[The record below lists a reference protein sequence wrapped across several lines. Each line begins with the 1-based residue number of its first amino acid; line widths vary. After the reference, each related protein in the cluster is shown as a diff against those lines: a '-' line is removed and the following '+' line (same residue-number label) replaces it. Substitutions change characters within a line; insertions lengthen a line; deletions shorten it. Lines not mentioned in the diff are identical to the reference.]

1 MLKKFIIL
9 MILIGIGIFIWLVV
23 LYSKIKLDVNKI
35 VNYKPTATS
44 QIVDRNGKLLSNIF
58 LDQHR
63 FYVKFD
69 KIPPKV
75 IESLIAIED
84 TQFFEHNGINVDAIL
99 RAIVKDLKHMKMVEG
114 ASTITQQ
121 LVRTIALSRDKK
133 IMRKIKEILLS
144 LKLERV
150 LSKEDILERYLNSI
164 YFGHGYYGIRTASLG
179 YFHKELDQ
187 LNIKEISILVGLPQ
201 APSFYAPTK
210 NLKFSLARANQV
222 VRRLNTLGW
231 INNSQYNEA
240 LKFTP
245 KIYNETLTRN
255 KAPYAVDY
263 ALKELKNKIKDL
275 KTGGYIIKL
284 TIDLEAQ
291 LIAKEAL
298 KYGYDKIKKR
308 DKYVDTNKSNTKSLN
323 GAIISIENSTGKIL
337 TLVGGVDYK
346 KSSFN
351 RATQSKRQ
359 PGSAVKPFVYQ
370 TALNLGYSTVS
381 NLVDISRTF
390 EYEDKSKKDKYN
402 KTKKWKPGNYESNF
416 KGMITLREALVH
428 SRNLATINL
437 VNEMGIDV
445 IHENLEL
452 FGFKNLPLDLS
463 IALGSFGISPLDLS
477 EIYTI
482 ISNNGVKVKPY
493 IIESIK
499 NKDGEII
506 NFDTT
511 LQEIQSK
518 EQSFLMTTIL
528 QDVVTRGTA
537 RRAKVKGLQVAGK
550 TGTTNNYKD
559 AWFCGYS
566 PSIQT
571 IVWFGNDNYTPMGR
585 KETGGGSAAPVF
597 SYFYKS
603 YLNIHPEL
611 KRKFDIPKDI
621 ISHRYNGK
629 MEYFTQ
635 TSPMPQHQIIE
646 IKTDSEEEIEF

>member
-1 MLKKFIIL
+1 MLKKLIIL
-9 MILIGIGIFIWLVV
+9 SILIGIGILIWLVI
-23 LYSKIKLDVNKI
+23 LYSKIRYDVNKI
-35 VNYKPTATS
+35 VDYKPTTTS
-44 QIVDRNGKLLSNIF
+44 RIVDRNGNLISNVF
-58 LDQHR
+58 NKEHR

-69 KIPPKV
+69 QIPPKV

-99 RAIVKDLKHMKMVEG
+99 RAVVKDLRHMKMVEG

-121 LVRTIALSRDKK
+121 LVRTLALSRDKK

-144 LKLERV
+144 LRLEEV
-150 LSKEDILERYLNSI
+150 LSKEEILERYLNSI

-222 VRRLNTLGW
+222 VRRLHTLGW
-231 INNSQYNEA
+231 INEDQYNEA
-240 LKFTP
+240 LKFKP
-245 KIYNETLTRN
+245 KIYNETLTQN

-263 ALKELKNKIKDL
+263 ALKELKNKLKDL
-275 KTGGYIIKL
+275 KTGGYTIKL

-291 LIAKEAL
+291 IIAKEAL
-298 KYGYDKIKKR
+298 LYGYEKIKKR
-308 DKYVDTNKSNTKSLN
+308 DKYVDTNKSNTKTLN
-323 GAIISIENSTGKIL
+323 GAIVSIENSTGKIL

-351 RATQSKRQ
+351 RATQSRRQ
-359 PGSAVKPFVYQ
+359 PGSAIKPFVYQ

-381 NLVDISRTF
+381 ELIDISRTF
-390 EYEDKSKKDKYN
+390 EYEDKTKKDKYN
-402 KTKKWKPGNYESNF
+402 KTKKWKPGNYESNY
-416 KGMITLREALVH
+416 KGMISLREALVH

-445 IHENLEL
+445 IYENLIL
-452 FGFKNLPLDLS
+452 FGFKNLPMDLS
-463 IALGSFGISPLDLS
+463 ITLGSFGISPLELS
-477 EIYTI
+477 KMYTA
-482 ISNNGVKVKPY
+482 ISNKGTRVTPY
-493 IIESIK
+493 IIDSIK
-499 NKDGEII
+499 DKEGNIVTFE
-506 NFDTT
+506 TT
-511 LQEIQSK
+511 TKEIQSP
-518 EQSFLMTTIL
+518 EQAFLMTTIL
-528 QDVVTRGTA
+528 KDVVTRGTA
-537 RRAKVKGLQVAGK
+537 RRAKVKGLETAGK

-566 PSIQT
+566 PTIQT
-571 IVWFGNDNYTPMGR
+571 IVWFGNDDNSPMGR
-585 KETGGGSAAPVF
+585 KETGGGASAPVF

-611 KRKFDIPKDI
+611 KRKFDMPKNV
-621 ISHRYNGK
+621 ISRKYNGK
-629 MEYFTQ
+629 MEYFTE
-635 TSPMPQHQIIE
+635 TSPMPQHQVIK